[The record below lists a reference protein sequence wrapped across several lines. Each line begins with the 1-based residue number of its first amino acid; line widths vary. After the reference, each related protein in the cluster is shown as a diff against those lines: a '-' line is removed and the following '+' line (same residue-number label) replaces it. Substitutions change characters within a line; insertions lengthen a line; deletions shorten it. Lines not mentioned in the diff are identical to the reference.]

1 METKNIT
8 QSAAIAALICVAG
21 MLAIY
26 VGPIPLLLATGAV
39 CLAGLVL
46 GQKKDT
52 IAEKLHLLIEKGRK
66 EMKTKDMTLIAMMAA
81 LICVA
86 GPLTIPVG
94 PIPLS
99 LATFAVYLAGSVLG
113 SKKGTIA
120 VGLYLMIGIIGV
132 PVFSGFSGGFQKLA
146 GVTGGY
152 LVGYLP
158 CAYMS
163 GEGAEKR
170 ERIGWWYHPLM
181 MIAGTAL
188 LYLVG
193 TVNFMLHTGNGL
205 GAALALCVV
214 PFLIGDAVKIAG
226 ATLITQTLKKAI
238 SVRMKNEK

>member
-1 METKNIT
+1 MSRKMKTLDMT
-8 QSAAIAALICVAG
+8 
-21 MLAIY
+21 
-26 VGPIPLLLATGAV
+26 
-39 CLAGLVL
+39 
-46 GQKKDT
+46 T
-52 IAEKLHLLIEKGRK
+52 IAV
-66 EMKTKDMTLIAMMAA
+66 MAA

-86 GPLTIPVG
+86 GPLTIPAG
-94 PIPLS
+94 PIPI
-99 LATFAVYLAGSVLG
+99 VISVVFLG
-113 SKKGTIA
+113 A
-120 VGLYLMIGIIGV
+120 ALIGIIGV

-214 PFLIGDAVKIAG
+214 PFLIGDAVKIA
-226 ATLITQTLKKAI
+226 AAALLTVPVRKAVKLI
-238 SVRMKNEK
+238 KN